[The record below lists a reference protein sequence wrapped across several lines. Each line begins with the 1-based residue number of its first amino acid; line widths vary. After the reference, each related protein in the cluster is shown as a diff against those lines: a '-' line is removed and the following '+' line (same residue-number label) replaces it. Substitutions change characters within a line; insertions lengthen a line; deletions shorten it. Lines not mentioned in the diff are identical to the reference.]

1 MIIPQTFGVRIL
13 ITEGNGAASVH
24 DINLD
29 EENNGLIRI
38 DAYSEDIRSATV
50 IVSSLTRYT
59 SQPATY
65 ELSLNDEIN

>member
-1 MIIPQTFGVRIL
+1 QIFGVRIV
-13 ITEGNGAASVH
+13 ITEANGAVNVH

-29 EENNGLIRI
+29 EKNNGLIRF
-38 DAYSEDIRSATV
+38 DAYSEAIQDATV

-65 ELSLNDEIN
+65 ILSLNDKIH